1 MHAAVLR
8 YFEAVAEEGSIRRAS
23 ERLHISPSA
32 VDRQI
37 LKLEGYFGT
46 PLFERRPNGM
56 RLTDAGRLVL
66 RHSRDTL
73 HDFARLRGDID
84 NLRGVVSGQVTI
96 TTLDSLT
103 VHFLPEAMA
112 RFVAAHPAVQ
122 IRVVALDPVETMHS
136 VAQGHADLGLTFSP
150 ARRRGVSLL
159 ADVPSPMCAIMAPDH
174 ELAARSS
181 LTLDECGA
189 FRLLY
194 QDHSGSMQPFFG
206 TEMDAFKSA
215 HQPLV
220 VSNTLAVLK
229 RLLLAGRRHR
239 VLHPP
244 GIHRGAGR
252 RAAGRRSARR
262 RAAVDPATVPDRPL
276 RPPADGGRRRHG
288 GASAASADAVRQ
300 QRRAWRRRMTRTLEG
315 DRLQGAP
322 PPPVVGERGGA
333 RGPHSRRRPSAGGA
347 GTPAPPRATLA

>member
-37 LKLEGYFGT
+37 LKLEDYFGT

-56 RLTDAGRLVL
+56 RLTDAGQLVL

-84 NLRGVVSGQVTI
+84 NLRGVISGRVTI

-206 TEMDAFKSA
+206 AEMDAFKSA
-215 HQPLV
+215 HHPLV

-229 RLLLAGRRHR
+229 RLLLRGVGIAFYTRLGFTEELAGGRLVAVPLEDERLSTLRLCLIAPSDRLPTVAAQAMAEH
-239 VLHPP
+239 L
-244 GIHRGAGR
+244 R
-252 RAAGRRSARR
+252 RALARFGSGL
-262 RAAVDPATVPDRPL
+262 D
-276 RPPADGGRRRHG
+276 
-288 GASAASADAVRQ
+288 
-300 QRRAWRRRMTRTLEG
+300 
-315 DRLQGAP
+315 
-322 PPPVVGERGGA
+322 GERG
-333 RGPHSRRRPSAGGA
+333 R
-347 GTPAPPRATLA
+347 

>member
-37 LKLEGYFGT
+37 LKLEDYFGT

-56 RLTDAGRLVL
+56 RLTDAGQLVL

-84 NLRGVVSGQVTI
+84 NLRGVISGRVTI

-112 RFVAAHPAVQ
+112 RFVAAHPTVQ

-206 TEMDAFKSA
+206 AEMDAFKSA
-215 HQPLV
+215 HHPLV

-229 RLLLAGRRHR
+229 RLLLRGVGIAFYTRLGFTEELAGGRLVAVPLEDERLSTLRLCLIAPSDRLPTVAAQAMAEH
-239 VLHPP
+239 L
-244 GIHRGAGR
+244 R
-252 RAAGRRSARR
+252 RALARFGSGL
-262 RAAVDPATVPDRPL
+262 D
-276 RPPADGGRRRHG
+276 
-288 GASAASADAVRQ
+288 
-300 QRRAWRRRMTRTLEG
+300 
-315 DRLQGAP
+315 
-322 PPPVVGERGGA
+322 GERG
-333 RGPHSRRRPSAGGA
+333 R
-347 GTPAPPRATLA
+347 

>member
-37 LKLEGYFGT
+37 LKLEDYFGT
-46 PLFERRPNGM
+46 PLFERHPNGM
-56 RLTDAGRLVL
+56 RLTDAGQLVL

-112 RFVAAHPAVQ
+112 RFVAAHPTVQ

-181 LTLDECGA
+181 VTLDECGV

-206 TEMDAFKSA
+206 AEMDAFKSA
-215 HQPLV
+215 H
-220 VSNTLAVLK
+220 TAGG
-229 RLLLAGRRHR
+229 RLEHPGGPEAPPAARHRHR
-239 VLHPP
+239 VLHPT
-244 GIHRGAGR
+244 GIHRRAGQWPPR
-252 RAAGRRSARR
+252 RGAAGRRNGCRR
-262 RAAVDPATVPDRPL
+262 CGCA
-276 RPPADGGRRRHG
+276 
-288 GASAASADAVRQ
+288 
-300 QRRAWRRRMTRTLEG
+300 
-315 DRLQGAP
+315 
-322 PPPVVGERGGA
+322 
-333 RGPHSRRRPSAGGA
+333 
-347 GTPAPPRATLA
+347 

>member
-37 LKLEGYFGT
+37 LKLEDYFGT

-56 RLTDAGRLVL
+56 RLTDAGQLVL

-84 NLRGVVSGQVTI
+84 NLRGIVSGQVTI

-122 IRVVALDPVETMHS
+122 IRVVAMDPVETMHS
-136 VAQGHADLGLTFSP
+136 VAQGQADLGLTFSP

-159 ADVPSPMCAIMAPDH
+159 ADVRESDVRHHGPRPR
-174 ELAARSS
+174 ARRTRKSV
-181 LTLDECGA
+181 TLDECGA
-189 FRLLY
+189 CRLLY

-206 TEMDAFKSA
+206 AEMDAFKSA
-215 HQPLV
+215 HQPVV

-229 RLLLAGRRHR
+229 RLLLRGLGIAFYTRLGFTEELASGRLVAVPLEGERLSTLR
-239 VLHPP
+239 LCLIGPSDRLPTV
-244 GIHRGAGR
+244 
-252 RAAGRRSARR
+252 AADAMAEHLRQALAQFGSGL
-262 RAAVDPATVPDRPL
+262 DP
-276 RPPADGGRRRHG
+276 G
-288 GASAASADAVRQ
+288 GAA
-300 QRRAWRRRMTRTLEG
+300 
-315 DRLQGAP
+315 
-322 PPPVVGERGGA
+322 
-333 RGPHSRRRPSAGGA
+333 
-347 GTPAPPRATLA
+347 

>member
-37 LKLEGYFGT
+37 LKLEDYFGT

-56 RLTDAGRLVL
+56 RLTDAGQLVL

-181 LTLDECGA
+181 VTLDECGA

-206 TEMDAFKSA
+206 AEMDAFKSA

-229 RLLLAGRRHR
+229 RLLL
-239 VLHPP
+239 
-244 GIHRGAGR
+244 RGAGIAFYTRLGFTEELAGGRLVAVPLEDERLSALRLCLIAPSDRLPTVAAGAMAEHLR
-252 RAAGRRSARR
+252 RALARFGSGL
-262 RAAVDPATVPDRPL
+262 D
-276 RPPADGGRRRHG
+276 
-288 GASAASADAVRQ
+288 
-300 QRRAWRRRMTRTLEG
+300 
-315 DRLQGAP
+315 
-322 PPPVVGERGGA
+322 GERGQ
-333 RGPHSRRRPSAGGA
+333 
-347 GTPAPPRATLA
+347 

>member
-37 LKLEGYFGT
+37 LKLEDYFGT

-56 RLTDAGRLVL
+56 RLTDAGQLVL

-84 NLRGVVSGQVTI
+84 NLRGVISGRVTI

-206 TEMDAFKSA
+206 AEMDAFKSA
-215 HQPLV
+215 HHPLV

-229 RLLLAGRRHR
+229 RLLLRGVGIAFYTRLGFTEELASGRLVAVPLEDERLSTLRLCLIAPSDRLPTVAAQAMAEH
-239 VLHPP
+239 L
-244 GIHRGAGR
+244 R
-252 RAAGRRSARR
+252 RALARFGSGL
-262 RAAVDPATVPDRPL
+262 D
-276 RPPADGGRRRHG
+276 
-288 GASAASADAVRQ
+288 
-300 QRRAWRRRMTRTLEG
+300 
-315 DRLQGAP
+315 
-322 PPPVVGERGGA
+322 GERG
-333 RGPHSRRRPSAGGA
+333 R
-347 GTPAPPRATLA
+347 

>member
-37 LKLEGYFGT
+37 LKLEDYFGT

-181 LTLDECGA
+181 VTLDECGA

-206 TEMDAFKSA
+206 AEMDAFKSA

-229 RLLLAGRRHR
+229 RLLL
-239 VLHPP
+239 
-244 GIHRGAGR
+244 RGAGIAFYTR
-252 RAAGRRSARR
+252 LGFTEELASGRLVAVPLEDERLSTLRLCLIAPSDRLPTVAAGAM
-262 RAAVDPATVPDRPL
+262 AEHL
-276 RPPADGGRRRHG
+276 RQALTQFDSSVEPGDG
-288 GASAASADAVRQ
+288 A
-300 QRRAWRRRMTRTLEG
+300 
-315 DRLQGAP
+315 
-322 PPPVVGERGGA
+322 
-333 RGPHSRRRPSAGGA
+333 
-347 GTPAPPRATLA
+347 

>member
-37 LKLEGYFGT
+37 LKLEDYFGT

-56 RLTDAGRLVL
+56 RLTDAGQLVL

-84 NLRGVVSGQVTI
+84 NLRGVISGRVTI

-206 TEMDAFKSA
+206 AEMDAFKSA
-215 HQPLV
+215 HHPLV

-229 RLLLAGRRHR
+229 RLLL
-239 VLHPP
+239 
-244 GIHRGAGR
+244 RGAGIAFYTR
-252 RAAGRRSARR
+252 LGFTEELA
-262 RAAVDPATVPDRPL
+262 
-276 RPPADGGRRRHG
+276 GGRLVAVPLEDERLSTLRLCLI
-288 GASAASADAVRQ
+288 APSDRLPTVAADAMAEHLRQ
-300 QRRAWRRRMTRTLEG
+300 ALAEFG
-315 DRLQGAP
+315 NG
-322 PPPVVGERGGA
+322 VGGKRGQ
-333 RGPHSRRRPSAGGA
+333 
-347 GTPAPPRATLA
+347 

>member
-37 LKLEGYFGT
+37 LKLEDYFGT

-56 RLTDAGRLVL
+56 RLTDAGQLVL

-84 NLRGVVSGQVTI
+84 NLRGVISGRVTI

-112 RFVAAHPAVQ
+112 RFVAAYPAVQ

-206 TEMDAFKSA
+206 AEMDAFKSA
-215 HQPLV
+215 HHPLV

-229 RLLLAGRRHR
+229 RLLL
-239 VLHPP
+239 
-244 GIHRGAGR
+244 RGAGIAFYTR
-252 RAAGRRSARR
+252 LGFTEELA
-262 RAAVDPATVPDRPL
+262 
-276 RPPADGGRRRHG
+276 GGRLVAVPLEDERLSTLRLCLI
-288 GASAASADAVRQ
+288 APSDRLPTVAADAMAEHLRQ
-300 QRRAWRRRMTRTLEG
+300 ALAEFG
-315 DRLQGAP
+315 NG
-322 PPPVVGERGGA
+322 VGGKRGK
-333 RGPHSRRRPSAGGA
+333 
-347 GTPAPPRATLA
+347 

>member
-37 LKLEGYFGT
+37 LKLEDYFGT

-56 RLTDAGRLVL
+56 RLTDAGQLVL

-103 VHFLPEAMA
+103 VHFLPETIA

-122 IRVVALDPVETMHS
+122 IRVVAMDPVETMHS
-136 VAQGHADLGLTFSP
+136 VAQGQADLGLTFSP

-174 ELAARSS
+174 ELAARKSV
-181 LTLDECGA
+181 TLDECGA
-189 FRLLY
+189 CRLLY

-206 TEMDAFKSA
+206 AEMDAFKSA
-215 HQPLV
+215 HQPVV

-229 RLLLAGRRHR
+229 RLLLRGLGIAFYTRLGFTEELASGRL
-239 VLHPP
+239 V
-244 GIHRGAGR
+244 
-252 RAAGRRSARR
+252 
-262 RAAVDPATVPDRPL
+262 AVP
-276 RPPADGGRRRHG
+276 
-288 GASAASADAVRQ
+288 
-300 QRRAWRRRMTRTLEG
+300 LEG
-315 DRLQGAP
+315 DRLSTLRLCLIGPSDRLPTVAADAMAEHLRQALAQFGSGLD
-322 PPPVVGERGGA
+322 GERGQ
-333 RGPHSRRRPSAGGA
+333 
-347 GTPAPPRATLA
+347 

>member
-37 LKLEGYFGT
+37 LKLEDYFGT

-103 VHFLPEAMA
+103 VHFLPETMA

-174 ELAARSS
+174 ELAGRNSVS
-181 LTLDECGA
+181 LDECGPH
-189 FRLLY
+189 RLMY
-194 QDHSGSMQPFFG
+194 QDHSASMQPFFG
-206 TEMDAFKSA
+206 NEMDAFKGG
-215 HQPLV
+215 HRPVV

-229 RLLLAGRRHR
+229 RLLLRGVGIAFYTRLGFTEELASGRLVAVPLEGERLSTLR
-239 VLHPP
+239 LCLIGPSDRLPTV
-244 GIHRGAGR
+244 
-252 RAAGRRSARR
+252 AAGAMAEHLRQELIRFGSGL
-262 RAAVDPATVPDRPL
+262 DP
-276 RPPADGGRRRHG
+276 G
-288 GASAASADAVRQ
+288 GAA
-300 QRRAWRRRMTRTLEG
+300 
-315 DRLQGAP
+315 
-322 PPPVVGERGGA
+322 
-333 RGPHSRRRPSAGGA
+333 
-347 GTPAPPRATLA
+347 

>member
-37 LKLEGYFGT
+37 LKLEDYFGT

-56 RLTDAGRLVL
+56 RLTDAGQLVL

-112 RFVAAHPAVQ
+112 RFVAAHPGVQ
-122 IRVVALDPVETMHS
+122 IRVVAMDPVETMHS

-174 ELAARSS
+174 ELASRKSVI
-181 LTLDECGA
+181 LDECGA

-206 TEMDAFKSA
+206 AEMDAFKSA
-215 HQPLV
+215 HQPVV

-229 RLLLAGRRHR
+229 RLLL
-239 VLHPP
+239 
-244 GIHRGAGR
+244 RGAGVAFYTR
-252 RAAGRRSARR
+252 LGFTEELASGRLVAVPLEDERLSTLRLCLIAPSDRLPTVAAGAM
-262 RAAVDPATVPDRPL
+262 AEHL
-276 RPPADGGRRRHG
+276 RQALAQFGTGVDGGRG
-288 GASAASADAVRQ
+288 Q
-300 QRRAWRRRMTRTLEG
+300 
-315 DRLQGAP
+315 
-322 PPPVVGERGGA
+322 
-333 RGPHSRRRPSAGGA
+333 
-347 GTPAPPRATLA
+347 

>member
-37 LKLEGYFGT
+37 LKLEDYFGT

-84 NLRGVVSGQVTI
+84 SLRGIVSGDVTI

-103 VHFLPEAMA
+103 VRFLPETVA
-112 RFVAAHPAVQ
+112 RFVAVHPAVQ
-122 IRVVALDPVETMHS
+122 IRVVAMDPVETMHS

-174 ELAARSS
+174 ELAGRSAV
-181 LTLDECGA
+181 TLDECGPH
-189 FRLLY
+189 RLIY

-206 TEMDAFKSA
+206 AEMDAFKSA
-215 HQPLV
+215 HRPVV

-229 RLLLAGRRHR
+229 RLLLRGVGIAFYTRLGFTEELASGRL
-239 VLHPP
+239 V
-244 GIHRGAGR
+244 
-252 RAAGRRSARR
+252 
-262 RAAVDPATVPDRPL
+262 AVP
-276 RPPADGGRRRHG
+276 
-288 GASAASADAVRQ
+288 
-300 QRRAWRRRMTRTLEG
+300 LEG
-315 DRLQGAP
+315 ERLSTLRLCLIAPSDRLPTVA
-322 PPPVVGERGGA
+322 A
-333 RGPHSRRRPSAGGA
+333 RAMAGHLRQA
-347 GTPAPPRATLA
+347 LAQFGT

>member
-37 LKLEGYFGT
+37 LKLEDYFDT
-46 PLFERRPNGM
+46 PLFERHPNGM

-66 RHSRDTL
+66 RHSRNTL

-84 NLRGVVSGQVTI
+84 SLRGIVSGQVTI

-103 VHFLPEAMA
+103 VHFLPEALA

-122 IRVVALDPVETMHS
+122 IRVVALDPVGTMQS

-159 ADVPSPMCAIMAPDH
+159 ADVPSPMCAIMTADH
-174 ELAARSS
+174 ELATRSTV
-181 LTLDECGA
+181 TLDDCGA

-194 QDHSGSMQPFFG
+194 QDHSASMQPFFG
-206 TEMDAFKSA
+206 AEMDAFKSA

-229 RLLLAGRRHR
+229 RLLL
-239 VLHPP
+239 
-244 GIHRGAGR
+244 RGAGIAFYTR
-252 RAAGRRSARR
+252 LGFTEELA
-262 RAAVDPATVPDRPL
+262 
-276 RPPADGGRRRHG
+276 GGRLV
-288 GASAASADAVRQ
+288 AVP
-300 QRRAWRRRMTRTLEG
+300 LEG
-315 DRLQGAP
+315 ERLSTLRLCLIAPSDRLPTVAARAMAEHLRQALAEFGNGLGPGSGA
-322 PPPVVGERGGA
+322 
-333 RGPHSRRRPSAGGA
+333 
-347 GTPAPPRATLA
+347 